1 MPGSHVSI
9 LWSYSDRHGTVS
21 VFLGN
26 DISSF
31 NIVNDIVVNLAVNM
45 STQIEAMF

>member
-1 MPGSHVSI
+1 MFPYYDHIV
-9 LWSYSDRHGTVS
+9 TAMVQCP
-21 VFLGN
+21 FLEGN

>member
-1 MPGSHVSI
+1 MFPYYDHIV
-9 LWSYSDRHGTVS
+9 TAMVECP
-21 VFLGN
+21 FLAGN

-31 NIVNDIVVNLAVNM
+31 NGLVNDIVVNIAVNM